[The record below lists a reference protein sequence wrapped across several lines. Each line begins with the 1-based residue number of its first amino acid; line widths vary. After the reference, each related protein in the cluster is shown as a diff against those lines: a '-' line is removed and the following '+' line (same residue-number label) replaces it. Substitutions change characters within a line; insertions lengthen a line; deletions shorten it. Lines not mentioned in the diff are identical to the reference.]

1 MIQAGQS
8 VTMNM
13 VIGMNVFKRIL
24 SRALHMCDMAYIVF
38 KYSVVLSCLMLAGSL
53 LTLIAAGAPVIQDF
67 NLYNTAMELLR
78 LPSGVLLIGIIA
90 SVCIEDMKA

>member
-1 MIQAGQS
+1 MPDGQS
-8 VTMNM
+8 VTMDTVM
-13 VIGMNVFKRIL
+13 SMKVFKRII
-24 SRALHMCDMAYIVF
+24 SRALHMCDTAYIVF
-38 KYSVVLSCLMLAGSL
+38 KYSVVLSCALLAGSL

-67 NLYNTAMELLR
+67 NLYNTAVELLR